1 MDRTEAIDGEVG
13 LPVGWS
19 FPMTRG
25 YGSISTP
32 AWCLPKV
39 SSHGGLACLT
49 LTSHSVAL
57 GGSDIK
63 IRCARSHQTWC
74 ISQPGRRSAVRCR
87 WPSEA
92 SI

>member
-1 MDRTEAIDGEVG
+1 MDRTEAIDREVG

-39 SSHGGLACLT
+39 SSRSALACPT
-49 LTSHSVAL
+49 VTSRPVAL
-57 GGSDIK
+57 GD
-63 IRCARSHQTWC
+63 RT
-74 ISQPGRRSAVRCR
+74 
-87 WPSEA
+87 
-92 SI
+92 